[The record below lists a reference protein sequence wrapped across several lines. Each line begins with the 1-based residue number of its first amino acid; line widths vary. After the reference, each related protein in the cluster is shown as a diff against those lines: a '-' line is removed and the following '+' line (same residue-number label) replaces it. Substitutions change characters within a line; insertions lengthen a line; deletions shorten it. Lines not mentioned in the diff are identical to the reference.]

1 MEDKYYSHYNC
12 DWLDEERERRGILT
26 RWIHSACVTLIWVSI
41 FWIWGT
47 VGGVDHG
54 KISLGGFFASTAVA
68 VCVILASLWVDS
80 QLYAE

>member
-1 MEDKYYSHYNC
+1 MRNKYYDCHNC
-12 DWLDEERERRGILT
+12 DWFDEEREHRNVIAKR
-26 RWIHSACVTLIWVSI
+26 IHSICVIVIWVSI

-54 KISLGGFFASTAVA
+54 KISLGGFLASTTIAA
-68 VCVILASLWVDS
+68 CVILASLWIDS